1 MWRDTDQDTSEG
13 VAVPDV
19 AGLPE
24 DWNRASLFAQ
34 ATLARWKPDS
44 EAGIMARFTLSLA
57 RAILELAD
65 EHAAFLIRWAADEP
79 PHDYDNPDDGPDV
92 QALRRAMQLAPDN
105 HQAYIELAVI
115 YEAVG
120 EYERAEQTIQEA
132 LELSLGEHERSELMS
147 VLNSLRERDKAG

>member
-1 MWRDTDQDTSEG
+1 
-13 VAVPDV
+13 
-19 AGLPE
+19 
-24 DWNRASLFAQ
+24 
-34 ATLARWKPDS
+34 
-44 EAGIMARFTLSLA
+44 
-57 RAILELAD
+57 
-65 EHAAFLIRWAADEP
+65 
-79 PHDYDNPDDGPDV
+79 
-92 QALRRAMQLAPDN
+92 MQLAPDN